1 MRLLVTGAA
10 GMLGR
15 SLVVEGRRRGDAVL
29 GLGRD
34 RADLLDREAL
44 TYWVREFR
52 PEAVINAAAMTAVD
66 ACEDQ
71 RERAFAVNG
80 EGVGNVLAAAREVG
94 ARLVH
99 VSTDYVFPGDDD
111 HHGRP
116 YPEDDPTG
124 PKSVYGQSK
133 LEGERRA
140 LEDDTSTVV
149 RTSWLF
155 GPGGGN
161 FVATMVRL
169 IDQGK
174 TPLRVVDDQVGRPT
188 YVPFL
193 ARALR
198 DLAAVPSAMARAA
211 GVVHYANRGTVSWH
225 GFAEEIARQYA
236 PGTEVLPVT
245 TEEFPRP
252 APRPAWSVLATERFE
267 GLVGRPVEPW
277 IWGLSNDLA
286 ARRAERRGPRGELKR

>member
-1 MRLLVTGAA
+1 
-10 GMLGR
+10 MLGR
-15 SLVVEGRRRGDAVL
+15 SLVAEGRRRGDAVL
-29 GLGRD
+29 GVGRD
-34 RADLLDREAL
+34 RADLLDRDAL
-44 TYWVREFR
+44 LYWMREFR
-52 PEAVINAAAMTAVD
+52 PEVVVNAAAMTAVD
-66 ACEDQ
+66 ACEDEH
-71 RERAFAVNG
+71 ERAFAVNG

-99 VSTDYVFPGDDD
+99 VSTDYVFAGDDEHD
-111 HHGRP
+111 RP
-116 YPEDDPTG
+116 YREDDPTD
-124 PKSVYGQSK
+124 PQSVYGQSK
-133 LEGERRA
+133 LDGERRA
-140 LEDDTSTVV
+140 LEDSTSTVV

-169 IDQGK
+169 MDEGK
-174 TPLRVVDDQVGRPT
+174 TPLRVVSDQVGRPT

-198 DLAAVPSAMARAA
+198 DLADLAGAPEAA

-225 GFAEEIARQYA
+225 GFAEEIARQWA
-236 PGTEVLPVT
+236 PETEVHPVT
-245 TEEFPRP
+245 TDEFPRP

-286 ARRAERRGPRGELKR
+286 ARRRERCGPRGELKR